1 MNSEM
6 AYLTSSTKC
15 PFNSKPLLPISN
27 NKVRIKVSVIFSIW
41 EGVRVRVREGRG
53 GEVTLRRESL
63 HLFIFLTNPVI
74 L

>member
-6 AYLTSSTKC
+6 AYLTSRTKC

-41 EGVRVRVREGRG
+41 EGVRVMVREGG
-53 GEVTLRRESL
+53 GGHFAT
-63 HLFIFLTNPVI
+63 
-74 L
+74 